1 MDVGRCLQAYGPC
14 GTDMEFSNIRGLV
27 CFGILFVASFLL
39 WPELFLRAFT
49 LRQQL
54 WVVRRLTNRHWTGV
68 QALVTVL
75 FVALT
80 AWLVVA
86 KSGNVRKEEREAT
99 RQNPAS
105 HSSMMPIVLQVRQ

>member
-1 MDVGRCLQAYGPC
+1 MLDMD
-14 GTDMEFSNIRGLV
+14 FSNIRGLV

-49 LRQQL
+49 HQQQL
-54 WVVRRLTNRHWTGV
+54 WVVRRLTNWHWTGV
-68 QALVTVL
+68 KALVTVL

-80 AWLVVA
+80 AWLVLA
-86 KSGNVRKEEREAT
+86 KSGNARKEEREAM

-105 HSSMMPIVLQVRQ
+105 HASMRPIAMQVRP